1 MKNNSIKTIGVIGC
15 GPSGSTFAS
24 FLARK
29 GIEVTI
35 FDDGRRPDLIVGESL
50 IPAIIPVLRKLD
62 LEQRVAEICQHKPGV
77 SFTLS
82 ADDRIDFTFQSLAGT
97 SLPTYAYNSPRPAFD
112 QLLDTRAGE
121 LGAKRAKVRA
131 KVERVNGNQ
140 LRLADETLSQAPWLN
155 GRQPDLLVDATGR
168 NRLFART
175 LEVPSELGP
184 RKDVAYFAHYE
195 GFDTPTPP
203 GQVIIGRLE
212 NGWCWRIPLRDSLS
226 VGVVLNK
233 DDAAKFG
240 NTPEERLEG
249 IINHDPLLSAAGLN
263 RKRVTEIATYAN
275 YQLVSTL
282 GHGPGWVMVGDAF
295 GFVDP
300 MLSPGMWLAL
310 RSAELLAES
319 LDDLP
324 AYDLEMRKLIKAW
337 MALIEYFY
345 DGRIFAMYKSGMF
358 FEKVFPGKIS
368 DAMHQFFNNKI
379 ACMASGLTTTSRFGH
394 TLLQCCAGPAS
405 WKTNPATLAIR

>member
-1 MKNNSIKTIGVIGC
+1 MKNDSIKTVGVIGC
-15 GPSGSTFAS
+15 GPSGSTLAS
-24 FLARK
+24 FLARS
-29 GIEVTI
+29 GRDVTI

-50 IPAIIPVLRKLD
+50 IPAIVPVLRKLD
-62 LEQRVAEICQHKPGV
+62 LEKRVAEICQYKPGV

-82 ADDRIDFTFQSLAGT
+82 AEDRIDFTFKSLTG
-97 SLPTYAYNSPRPAFD
+97 SPMPTYAYNSPRPAFD
-112 QLLDTRAGE
+112 ELLDKRAEE

-131 KVERVNGNQ
+131 KTERVNGNG

-175 LEVPSELGP
+175 LEIPAEVGS
-184 RKDVAYFAHYE
+184 RKDVSYFAHYE
-195 GFDTPTPP
+195 GFDSQTPP

-212 NGWCWRIPLRDSLS
+212 NGWCWRIPLRDCLS

-240 NTPEERLEG
+240 DTPEQRLEG
-249 IINHDPLLSAAGLN
+249 IIDHDPLLSAAGRN
-263 RKRVTEIATYAN
+263 RRRTTEVATYAN
-275 YQLVSTL
+275 YQLISTA
-282 GHGPGWVMVGDAF
+282 GYGPGWTLVGDAF

-324 AYDLEMRKLIKAW
+324 GYAREMRKLIKGW

-345 DGRIFAMYKSGMF
+345 DGRIFAMYKTGMF
-358 FEKVFPGKIS
+358 YESKFPGRIS
-368 DAMHQFFNNKI
+368 DAMHQFFNSKI
-379 ACMASGLTTTSRFGH
+379 ACMASGLTTTSVFGH
-394 TLLQCCAGPAS
+394 TLLRCFSGPAS
-405 WKTNPATLAIR
+405 WRTNPATLAIR